1 MISVSCALG
10 LAAWLLVACR
20 STSLVERYSYSH
32 HAMGCEARVVLYAPD
47 EVTATRAAEAAFA
60 RIDAIEQALSD
71 WRDDSDAERLCGA
84 AGQGPQAVSADLRD
98 CLTRAVELSVLSEGA
113 FDPTIGAVTR
123 LWRRAKREQR
133 MPSADEL
140 AAARALV
147 GVQHLTLHADGKVE
161 IHTRGVRLDF
171 GAIGKGWACDR
182 ALDTLAAHGITS
194 ALVELG
200 GDLACSAPPPG
211 RTGWTIS
218 AGNGTQAED
227 ARLSVAHCGVATSGD
242 DAQGWLVDGQ
252 RLSHIVRPQTADALR
267 NTSRVTVVAANGAD
281 ADALATAVE
290 VLGTEKGAD
299 LAQKREARL
308 VVQPR

>member
-1 MISVSCALG
+1 
-10 LAAWLLVACR
+10 
-20 STSLVERYSYSH
+20 
-32 HAMGCEARVVLYAPD
+32 
-47 EVTATRAAEAAFA
+47 
-60 RIDAIEQALSD
+60 
-71 WRDDSDAERLCGA
+71 
-84 AGQGPQAVSADLRD
+84 
-98 CLTRAVELSVLSEGA
+98 
-113 FDPTIGAVTR
+113 
-123 LWRRAKREQR
+123 
-133 MPSADEL
+133 
-140 AAARALV
+140 LV

-252 RLSHIVRPQTADALR
+252 RLSHIVRPQTGDALR
-267 NTSRVTVVAANGAD
+267 NTSRVTVVAANGAN

-299 LAQKREARL
+299 LAQKCEARL

>member
-1 MISVSCALG
+1 
-10 LAAWLLVACR
+10 
-20 STSLVERYSYSH
+20 
-32 HAMGCEARVVLYAPD
+32 
-47 EVTATRAAEAAFA
+47 
-60 RIDAIEQALSD
+60 
-71 WRDDSDAERLCGA
+71 
-84 AGQGPQAVSADLRD
+84 
-98 CLTRAVELSVLSEGA
+98 LTRAVELSVLSEGA

-252 RLSHIVRPQTADALR
+252 RLSHIVRPQTGDALR

-299 LAQKREARL
+299 LAQKCEARL